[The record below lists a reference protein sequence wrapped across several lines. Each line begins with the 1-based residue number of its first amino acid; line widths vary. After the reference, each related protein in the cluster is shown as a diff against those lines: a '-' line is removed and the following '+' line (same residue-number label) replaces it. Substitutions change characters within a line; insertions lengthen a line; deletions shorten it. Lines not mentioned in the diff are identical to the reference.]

1 VNAIF
6 LFFVFF
12 IFVFRVKIGFFDLTP
27 ILFLWSIFYVI
38 LTKMKFNVVFFNF
51 LIIYFIFICYRLS
64 VQFIN
69 SQLNYESHFL
79 MRDIRF
85 LMSSVSIYVMSAW
98 IINKNY
104 LPSKVII
111 ILGSVLLIHPI
122 LMYIQL
128 FFPGVRFW
136 FIEHLPFTDNY
147 HAFRVNGL
155 LNGYVPGGNFLG
167 LISTYFFFLYSK
179 YKMFAFL
186 IIPFLFIPLFPISG
200 LSGLASFI
208 IGFSYFVVF
217 KSGLRVKINVFVLSV
232 VFSTVVI
239 TSYNSVVGF
248 FPEIGKGFDR
258 VLVLFG
264 ANDGE
269 VNATIDGSF
278 STLLSSYSIPNSA
291 LNFIFGNAQASKSE
305 FSTTSSD
312 SGLISNI
319 HEFGFLGLFFIFS
332 LLAFVIF
339 FSGNDLI
346 SILIFCCLV
355 IFLKVDLIFSRIVFD
370 LIVLIFSM
378 SLLSKGHRCSFR
390 L

>member
-1 VNAIF
+1 
-6 LFFVFF
+6 
-12 IFVFRVKIGFFDLTP
+12 
-27 ILFLWSIFYVI
+27 
-38 LTKMKFNVVFFNF
+38 
-51 LIIYFIFICYRLS
+51 
-64 VQFIN
+64 
-69 SQLNYESHFL
+69 
-79 MRDIRF
+79 
-85 LMSSVSIYVMSAW
+85 MSSVSIYVMSAW

-319 HEFGFLGLFFIFS
+319 H
-332 LLAFVIF
+332 
-339 FSGNDLI
+339 
-346 SILIFCCLV
+346 
-355 IFLKVDLIFSRIVFD
+355 
-370 LIVLIFSM
+370 
-378 SLLSKGHRCSFR
+378 
-390 L
+390 